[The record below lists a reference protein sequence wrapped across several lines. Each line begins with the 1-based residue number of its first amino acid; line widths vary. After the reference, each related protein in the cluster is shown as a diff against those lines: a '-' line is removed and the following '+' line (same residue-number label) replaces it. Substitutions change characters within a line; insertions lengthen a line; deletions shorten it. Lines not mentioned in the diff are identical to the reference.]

1 MDPNYLKYLTSMG
14 IDPSQYIEMQANY
27 LRLLANCYSS
37 NENQRPS
44 SASSAASNNSNN
56 FYSNTGN
63 SQNKPKKKQDEPER
77 IENPFQEEPVPIRK
91 PVNLHD
97 EMPIKSLTLPFE
109 KLLEQEMKKT
119 GGNED
124 LSSSGSKHSFLK
136 RKSQKIIPKKETT
149 PNVSSPK
156 SQFSAFLHGDSENPS
171 KPEHNHR
178 PQFPESSKTLKSHF
192 KESSEPSSLTQNEKP
207 INPSKPRTSL
217 KNLEI
222 DSNDYEDK
230 TKDTK
235 ISNSLSRKSLN
246 SKSPIEP
253 ISSDSPKPRQEFLK
267 RGEGKLCVQK
277 RSASLARLDNKRSK
291 LKESQK
297 VVEDSREESYEHED
311 EEIVPE
317 IKNKS
322 YLKYKKLA
330 KELEEKKH
338 KLEKDALEFYKM
350 RENEVKNLESW
361 KSEEMKKIGEERKKI
376 EKNSKAQ
383 DVFELDNL
391 KREIKQLRT
400 TLTKNEEKYN
410 KTIESLKEIIETLTT
425 RNQELQK
432 ILLDKT
438 FDSVEVEKPG
448 KSASEVSVKMKATRT
463 STRQTKEE
471 TPKFK
476 KSDSS
481 KLPPTFTFK
490 LPEHHSEDK
499 SSTPSMPQSDSPPIV
514 EIKLDSLKSEKI
526 QEIIEE
532 NKTQKIFEDG
542 KREISFSNGVK
553 KEIFPDGFM
562 IVHFN
567 NKDRKETFPDGK
579 IVYHFFENQT
589 VQTTFPDGLQLYQF
603 SNGQTEKH
611 FSDGTVEIKFPDGTI
626 KCIFTD
632 GDEESIFPDGT
643 VQKVDKL
650 GVKVIEF
657 VNGMK
662 DTIMPDGSK
671 IRVYPDGKVK
681 KTAADGKVIE

>member
-1 MDPNYLKYLTSMG
+1 MDPTYLKYLSSMG
-14 IDPSQYIEMQANY
+14 VDPSQYIEMQANY

-37 NENQRPS
+37 NENQRPA

-56 FYSNTGN
+56 FYPNTGN
-63 SQNKPKKKQDEPER
+63 TFNKPKKNHDEPEVM
-77 IENPFQEEPVPIRK
+77 ENSFQEEPAPIRK

-109 KLLEQEMKKT
+109 KLLEQEMKKN
-119 GGNED
+119 GGNEE
-124 LSSSGSKHSFLK
+124 LSSSSSKHSFLK

-156 SQFSAFLHGDSENPS
+156 SQFSAFLHGDSDQIPKEDQNLKPQLKEKS
-171 KPEHNHR
+171 KN
-178 PQFPESSKTLKSHF
+178 LKPKL
-192 KESSEPSSLTQNEKP
+192 KEPSEPSSQNDKP
-207 INPSKPRTSL
+207 LNPLKPRKSL
-217 KNLEI
+217 KHLEI
-222 DSNDYEDK
+222 DSNDFDEVN
-230 TKDTK
+230 KDAK
-235 ISNSLSRKSLN
+235 LPNSLRKSLN
-246 SKSPIEP
+246 QKSPSEP
-253 ISSDSPKPRQEFLK
+253 LPSDSPKPRQEFLK

-277 RSASLARLDNKRSK
+277 RSASLARLDSKRSK

-297 VVEDSREESYEHED
+297 VVEDFNEESSEHEAD
-311 EEIVPE
+311 EIVPE
-317 IKNKS
+317 IKNKN

-350 RENEVKNLESW
+350 RETEVKSLESW
-361 KSEEMKKIGEERKKI
+361 KSEEMKKINEERKKI

-383 DVFELDNL
+383 DLFESDNL
-391 KREIKQLRT
+391 KREIKQLRA

-410 KTIESLKEIIETLTT
+410 KTIESLKDIIETLTT

-432 ILLDKT
+432 ILLDKS
-438 FDSVEVEKPG
+438 FDSGEMEKPA
-448 KSASEVSVKMKATRT
+448 KSSSQVSVKMKPTRT
-463 STRQTKEE
+463 SNRQTKEE

-476 KSDSS
+476 KPENSRI
-481 KLPPTFTFK
+481 PPTFSFK
-490 LPEHHSEDK
+490 LTEHQPDEK
-499 SSTPSMPQSDSPPIV
+499 SSNPSSLQNDSPPIV
-514 EIKLDSLKSEKI
+514 EIKLESIKSEKI

-589 VQTTFPDGLQLYQF
+589 IQTTFPDGLQLYQF

-671 IRVYPDGKVK
+671 IRVYPDGKIK
-681 KTAADGKVIE
+681 KTAADGKMLE